1 MKIAVFAVL
10 LLISVAFAQRTF
22 LETEEARNIPKGWRM
37 LPEETLSLV
46 DEEET
51 RKIIFLLKQQNTD
64 ILEKIFWDVSDPKS
78 EKYGAHLS
86 LEEVAELVAPSE
98 LTITTVKNFLASYGI
113 TETKTVVTKDFLYAN
128 IPVRVLK
135 EMFQVE
141 FKLFEHTSGQRF
153 YGTLGPYSLPTDVSC
168 CVDLVTYLVGLP
180 EINTPSKAQAEPRAP
195 RAGTDITPDVI
206 RARYNC
212 SNVVAKSSSNS
223 HAVAEFQGQSY
234 SPSDLSDFFTKY
246 VTNSNADT
254 VAQVIGTNNPD
265 RPGIEASL
273 DIEYIMGVAPNVTT
287 WFYGMKSFDFYSD
300 LTTWLGELN
309 NETDAPYVHSVSY
322 GSQGDYP
329 SQTYMDRSDTEY
341 QKLGTRGLSIIFASG
356 DSGAECSDKCKILYP
371 SYPSTSTYV
380 TAIGATRF
388 LTGNSGPE
396 GSVLAFKSGGGFS
409 TWNVVPDYQAAATA
423 AYLAQNIEFPPSSAF
438 NPANRANPDFGALGA
453 EHFQVVVGGKTTAV
467 GGTSASAPSFSAV
480 VTMLNDLRLDSGKS
494 TLGFLNTAF
503 YQYALT
509 PGAFFDVVDG
519 NNKNG
524 CAGNACGTNY
534 IDGYLCSP
542 GWDPVTGYGTPNYAI
557 LSTLI

>member
-1 MKIAVFAVL
+1 
-10 LLISVAFAQRTF
+10 
-22 LETEEARNIPKGWRM
+22 M

-51 RKIIFLLKQQNTD
+51 RKIIFLLKQRNTD
-64 ILEKIFWDVSDPKS
+64 VLEEIFWAVSDPKS
-78 EKYGAHLS
+78 EKYGAHLT
-86 LEEVAELVAPSE
+86 LQEVADLVSPTE
-98 LTITTVKNFLASYGI
+98 DTIDTVKNFLASYGI
-113 TETKTVVTKDFLYAN
+113 TETKTVITKDFLYAQ
-128 IPVRVLK
+128 IPVRILK

-141 FKLFEHTSGQRF
+141 FHLFEHVSGQRF
-153 YGTLGPYSLPTDVSC
+153 YGSLGPYSLPNNVAC

-180 EINTPSKAQAEPRAP
+180 QIDMPLTAKQVQARSNRVGSE
-195 RAGTDITPDVI
+195 ITPDII

-212 SNVVAKSSSNS
+212 TDVIAKASTNS

-234 SPSDLSDFFTKY
+234 SPTDLSDFFAKY
-246 VTNSNADT
+246 VTNSKADT
-254 VAQVIGTNNPD
+254 VAQVIGQNNPD

-309 NETDAPYVHSVSY
+309 NETDAPWVHSVSY

-329 SQTYMDRSDTEY
+329 PQTYMDRSDTEY
-341 QKLGTRGLSIIFASG
+341 QKLGVRGLSIIFASG
-356 DSGAECSDKCKILYP
+356 DSGAECTEKCKILYP
-371 SYPSTSTYV
+371 SYPATSTYV

-396 GSVLAFKSGGGFS
+396 GAVVAFKSGGGFS
-409 TWNVVPDYQAAATA
+409 TWNVVPSYQSAATA
-423 AYLAQNIEFPPSSAF
+423 AYLAQNIEFPPPTSF
-438 NPANRANPDFGALGA
+438 NATNRANPDFAALGA
-453 EHFQVVVGGKTTAV
+453 EEFQVVVGGKTTSV
-467 GGTSASAPSFSAV
+467 GGTSASAPSFAAV

-503 YQYALT
+503 YQYAQT
-509 PGAFFDVVDG
+509 SGAFFDVVDG

-524 CAGNACGTNY
+524 CVSNECGTNY
-534 IDGYLCSP
+534 IDGYLCTP

-557 LSTLI
+557 LSTLV

>member
-1 MKIAVFAVL
+1 
-10 LLISVAFAQRTF
+10 
-22 LETEEARNIPKGWRM
+22 M

-64 ILEKIFWDVSDPKS
+64 VLEKIFWDVSDPKND
-78 EKYGAHLS
+78 KYGAHLT
-86 LEEVAELVAPSE
+86 LEEVADLVAPTE
-98 LTITTVKNFLASYGI
+98 ETIATVKNFLASFGI
-113 TETKTVVTKDFLYAN
+113 TETKTVITKDFLYAN
-128 IPVRVLK
+128 IPIRILK

-141 FKLFEHTSGQRF
+141 FRLFEHSSGQRF
-153 YGTLGPYSLPTDVSC
+153 YGSMGPYSLPSDVAC
-168 CVDLVTYLVGLP
+168 CVDFVSYLVGLP
-180 EINTPSKAQAEPRAP
+180 EITRPATAFESKDKV
-195 RAGTDITPDVI
+195 RAGTDITPDII

-212 SNVVAKSSSNS
+212 SNVIATASTNS

-234 SPSDLSDFFTKY
+234 SPSDLSEFFTKY

-254 VAQVIGTNNPD
+254 VAQVIGQNNPD
-265 RPGIEASL
+265 HPGIEASL

-300 LTTWLGELN
+300 LQTWLGELN
-309 NETDAPYVHSVSY
+309 NETDAPWVHSVSY

-341 QKLGTRGLSIIFASG
+341 QKLGARGLSIIFASG
-356 DSGAECSDKCKILYP
+356 DSGAECTEKCKALFP

-396 GSVLAFKSGGGFS
+396 GSVIAFKSGGGFS
-409 TWNVVPDYQAAATA
+409 TWNPVPDYQAAATA
-423 AYLAQNIEFPPSSAF
+423 AYLAQNIQFPPPGTYDPS
-438 NPANRANPDFGALGA
+438 NRANPDFGALGA
-453 EHFQVVVGGKTTAV
+453 EHFQVVVGGKTTSV
-467 GGTSASAPSFSAV
+467 GGTSASAPSFAAV
-480 VTMLNDLRLDSGKS
+480 VSMLNDLRLSSGS
-494 TLGFLNTAF
+494 TTLGFLNTAF
-503 YQYALT
+503 YQYAQT

-524 CAGNACGTNY
+524 CISSECGTNY